1 MGPYSYALV
10 HDERLRNSLTVLGR
24 EIILEYPRPGK
35 VLSSIYLSG
44 DANLRIFSSNRSRS
58 SNKNLRI

>member
-24 EIILEYPRPGK
+24 EIIPEYPRPSK
-35 VLSSIYLSG
+35 VPSSTIPL
-44 DANLRIFSSNRSRS
+44 
-58 SNKNLRI
+58 

>member
-24 EIILEYPRPGK
+24 EIIPEYPLPSK
-35 VLSSIYLSG
+35 VPSSTIPL
-44 DANLRIFSSNRSRS
+44 
-58 SNKNLRI
+58 